1 MELSNDENIFYSLV
15 HFVNWVVLSHA
26 TSATKCSTDTQNRW
40 WYRIIQIN
48 TIWSTCF
55 SEDHIEK
62 YGKILFSSLIYTV
75 KILPCLT
82 VLHWLLIS
90 LSAFSL
96 ARKFLYIII
105 LLKLAFLRRFLCFF
119 YHSKLLELLLIT
131 RFIYIIEIPFLQ
143 I

>member
-1 MELSNDENIFYSLV
+1 MRIMCIINCGFISHFNFLSIEIFMWFHQSP
-15 HFVNWVVLSHA
+15 SR
-26 TSATKCSTDTQNRW
+26 CSTDTQNRW
-40 WYRIIQIN
+40 WYRIIQIG

-105 LLKLAFLRRFLCFF
+105 LLKLAFSTTFF
-119 YHSKLLELLLIT
+119 MLFST
-131 RFIYIIEIPFLQ
+131 TQSCWSFC
-143 I
+143 